1 MTAPP
6 ATSSR
11 YRTSLDAWENLMR
24 AIWHSLR
31 LTAADGA
38 AARRFA
44 DAAIALDPA
53 LGRAHVVHA
62 MCAVWDVLNNRAADP
77 AATLESA
84 HAHARQAV
92 DLDPR
97 DAEAHTILG
106 MVALFM
112 RRHDA
117 AERQLERAV
126 ALNPN
131 LALAFMLGGG
141 FWALSGE
148 PEKAHAHLNEALRL
162 NPRDPINYWVY
173 AFFGLAEWSA
183 GRYEDALAWGRKAVQ
198 IYPDFPSAHRLLTA
212 SYVGLGRMDEARAA
226 LQALFRVVPDSTIT
240 RTRAGAPWKQPE
252 HAARWL
258 DALRQA
264 GMPE

>member
-1 MTAPP
+1 
-6 ATSSR
+6 
-11 YRTSLDAWENLMR
+11 MR

-31 LTAADGA
+31 LTEADGRE
-38 AARRFA
+38 ARRFA
-44 DAAIALDPA
+44 NAAIALDPA
-53 LGRAHVVHA
+53 LGRAYVVHA
-62 MCAVWDVLNNRAADP
+62 MCEVWDVLNNRSDDP
-77 AATLESA
+77 AKTLESA
-84 HAHARQAV
+84 HANARKAV

-148 PEKAHAHLNEALRL
+148 PEKAHAYLKEALRL

-173 AFFGLAEWSA
+173 AFFGLAEFSA
-183 GRYEDALAWGRKAVQ
+183 GRYDEAIAWARKAVQ

-212 SYVGLGRMDEARAA
+212 SHALLGHMDEARAA
-226 LQALFRVVPDSTIT
+226 LQPLFRIVPDSSIA
-240 RTRAGAPWKQPE
+240 RTRAGAPWKKPE
-252 HAARWL
+252 DGERWL
-258 DALRQA
+258 DALRRA